1 MTAIMTIPEL
11 SEATGFS
18 YNVIRL
24 FCDRY
29 NMPIDKTT
37 GGKGRHY
44 IIDGRFKS
52 TFQYWCQN
60 IRLMSSKRII
70 ENEEKY
76 LIKLMEL

>member
-1 MTAIMTIPEL
+1 MTTIMTIPEL

-18 YNVIRL
+18 YNVLKL

-29 NMPIDKTT
+29 NMPIDKTN

-44 IIDGRFKS
+44 IIDSRFKS

-60 IRLMSSKRII
+60 IRLMSLKKII
-70 ENEEKY
+70 KDEEIY
-76 LIKLMEL
+76 LTKLMEL